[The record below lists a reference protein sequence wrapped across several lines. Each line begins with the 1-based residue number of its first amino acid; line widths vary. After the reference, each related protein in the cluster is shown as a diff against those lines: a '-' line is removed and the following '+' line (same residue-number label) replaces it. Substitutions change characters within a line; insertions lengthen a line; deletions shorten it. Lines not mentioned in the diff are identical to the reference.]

1 RRRVGGSRR
10 RARRGRDPPH
20 LDGPRRHPRRLRS
33 RAHRAGCRGGACA
46 GHRLGRC
53 RRARALRR
61 SLCPH
66 RRRGGPR
73 RVDLPLRRG
82 RGRPAQGGAR
92 CARNRRAATHGG
104 RMSEVAFDERGLV
117 PAIVQDAATGT
128 VLMLAY
134 MDKEALDATLRTREV
149 HFHSRSRGRLW
160 KKGETSGNV
169 LHLVD
174 IALDCDADALLVKA
188 HPAGPTCHTG
198 AATCF
203 SPQSDMDLGRFLTEL
218 AATLIER
225 KRDLPAGS
233 YSAELFRGG
242 TEAIAAKL
250 VEEATE
256 TAAALRGEGRARTIS
271 ELTDLLYVML
281 VLATDIG
288 ASPDEIRPS
297 LEAKRAA
304 APARRV
310 QREGR

>member
-1 RRRVGGSRR
+1 
-10 RARRGRDPPH
+10 
-20 LDGPRRHPRRLRS
+20 
-33 RAHRAGCRGGACA
+33 
-46 GHRLGRC
+46 
-53 RRARALRR
+53 
-61 SLCPH
+61 
-66 RRRGGPR
+66 
-73 RVDLPLRRG
+73 
-82 RGRPAQGGAR
+82 
-92 CARNRRAATHGG
+92 
-104 RMSEVAFDERGLV
+104 
-117 PAIVQDAATGT
+117 
-128 VLMLAY
+128 MLAY
-134 MDKEALDATLRTREV
+134 MDREALDATLRTREV

-174 IALDCDADALLVKA
+174 VALDCDADALLVKA

-203 SPQSDMDLGRFLTEL
+203 SPQSDMDLGRFLTQL

-288 ASPDEIRPS
+288 ASPDEIRTS

-304 APARRV
+304 APARRA

>member
-1 RRRVGGSRR
+1 MSERHGPPPANVDPERVG
-10 RARRGRDPPH
+10 
-20 LDGPRRHPRRLRS
+20 
-33 RAHRAGCRGGACA
+33 
-46 GHRLGRC
+46 
-53 RRARALRR
+53 
-61 SLCPH
+61 
-66 RRRGGPR
+66 
-73 RVDLPLRRG
+73 
-82 RGRPAQGGAR
+82 
-92 CARNRRAATHGG
+92 
-104 RMSEVAFDERGLV
+104 FDERGLV
-117 PAIVQDAATGT
+117 PAIVQDAATGA

-134 MDKEALDATLRTREV
+134 MDREALDATLRTREV

-169 LHLVD
+169 LHIVD

-288 ASPDEIRPS
+288 ASPDEVRTS

-304 APARRV
+304 APARRA
-310 QREGR
+310 QREAR

>member
-1 RRRVGGSRR
+1 RRGHRVRGPGGRDPARRCGQGGGEHRGGAPARPPRRDRGARGIASGGARDRREAARPRRVRSRR
-10 RARRGRDPPH
+10 RGRADRDRTRRDRV
-20 LDGPRRHPRRLRS
+20 
-33 RAHRAGCRGGACA
+33 GAA
-46 GHRLGRC
+46 
-53 RRARALRR
+53 RRARA
-61 SLCPH
+61 SDS
-66 RRRGGPR
+66 GGSVIDR
-73 RVDLPLRRG
+73 
-82 RGRPAQGGAR
+82 
-92 CARNRRAATHGG
+92 
-104 RMSEVAFDERGLV
+104 VAFDERGLV
-117 PAIVQDAATGT
+117 PAIVQDAATGA

-134 MDKEALDATLRTREV
+134 MDREAFTATLRTREI

-174 IALDCDADALLVKA
+174 LALDCDADALLVKA

-203 SPQSDMDLGRFLTEL
+203 SPINDTDLGRFLTEL

-288 ASPDEIRPS
+288 ASPDEIRTS

-304 APARRV
+304 APARRA